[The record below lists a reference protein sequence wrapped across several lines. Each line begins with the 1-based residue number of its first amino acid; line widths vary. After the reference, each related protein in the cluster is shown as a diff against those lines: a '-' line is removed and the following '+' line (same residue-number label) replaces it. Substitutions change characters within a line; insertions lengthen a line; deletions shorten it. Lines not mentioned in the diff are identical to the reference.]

1 MNNILS
7 VILLIAVVVL
17 GWMQY
22 QTQQQLVQSE
32 RQIVVLQESIAATQ
46 NQLAT
51 MQNKVTELD
60 KTSVQGL
67 VKEANGAILD
77 GWEALVNS
85 VENEVRKAREAMQ
98 DDNQNDAKTPE
109 TPTTPKLESPDGTD
123 RT

>member
-1 MNNILS
+1 MNNLIS
-7 VILLIAVVVL
+7 AILLVAVVVL
-17 GWMQY
+17 GWMNY
-22 QTQQQLVQSE
+22 QTREQLLQSE
-32 RQIVVLQESIAATQ
+32 RQIAVLQDSISLTQ
-46 NQLAT
+46 KQLVE
-51 MQNKVTELD
+51 MQGKLTELD

-98 DDNQNDAKTPE
+98 HQNQAPAPKADPNSN
-109 TPTTPKLESPDGTD
+109 PKLESPDGTD

>member
-1 MNNILS
+1 MNNLIS
-7 VILLIAVVVL
+7 AILLIAVVAL
-17 GWMQY
+17 GWMNY
-22 QTQQQLVQSE
+22 QTREQLLQSE
-32 RQIVVLQESIAATQ
+32 RQIAVLQDSISLTQ
-46 NQLAT
+46 KQLVE
-51 MQNKVTELD
+51 MQGKLTELD

-98 DDNQNDAKTPE
+98 HQNQAPAPQADPNSN
-109 TPTTPKLESPDGTD
+109 PKLESPDGTD